1 MLADETVLGLTAYET
16 PAPWEFFT
24 ARRQLGMET
33 YDLYGSMLA
42 PEKPATPLLTA
53 GGRRGPR
60 DGRSDGLAHDEDGEQ
75 PQPRAGAAL
84 PYALARRRA

>member
-1 MLADETVLGLTAYET
+1 MLVDETVLGLTAYET
-16 PAPWEFFT
+16 PEPWEFFT

-53 GGRRGPR
+53 GG
-60 DGRSDGLAHDEDGEQ
+60 
-75 PQPRAGAAL
+75 GAA
-84 PYALARRRA
+84 PEYADAMASRMMKMANSLRSARRRARRPMRRASAQ